1 MGKLNYEIN
10 KLQNMFTKTI
20 GLACIAAFT
29 SAMQLEAAIW
39 KNINDM
45 VEAEEMDEAEA
56 AQWEFIGLAQISA
69 SAPQH
74 PTQEE
79 RHVLLDQFNWAKLGG
94 DDEKRLSFRNFEFLM
109 QEHGV
114 KVTPPKAGCN
124 ANVCGKSC

>member
-1 MGKLNYEIN
+1 
-10 KLQNMFTKTI
+10 MFTKTI

-56 AQWEFIGLAQISA
+56 AQWEDIIALAQVSA

-79 RHVLLDQFNWAKLGG
+79 RHVLLDQFNWAKEGG
-94 DDEKRLSFRNFEFLM
+94 DDAKRLSFKYFTYLM
-109 QEHGV
+109 DEHGV

-124 ANVCGKSC
+124 ANVCGNDCHKGKDLSGGFC